1 MGKGRLEAFTDGV
14 MAIIITIMVLEIKAP
29 SGTDLAAFSS
39 SLPILFTY
47 ALSFLNVGIFWNNHH
62 HMLHAATHVD
72 GKVLW
77 ANLFL
82 LFWLSLIPFVVRW
95 IDESHFEALPIAG
108 YGVVLTMAALGYHW
122 LQQAIVASHG
132 DKSMLAVAVGRDLKG
147 KLSVVL
153 YIAAI
158 GLSFLSQW
166 MALCIYVMVALRWLV
181 PDRRIEVFAK
191 KE

>member
-14 MAIIITIMVLEIKAP
+14 MAIIITIMVLEIKVP
-29 SGTDLAAFSS
+29 HGTDLAAFSS

-62 HMLHAATHVD
+62 HMLHAATRVD

-82 LFWLSLIPFVVRW
+82 LFWLSLIPFVIRW
-95 IDESHFEALPIAG
+95 IDETHFEALPIAS
-108 YGVVLTMAALGYHW
+108 YGIVLAMAAIGYHW
-122 LQQAIVASHG
+122 LQQAIVAAHG
-132 DKSMLAVAVGRDLKG
+132 DKSMLAVAVGRDVKG
-147 KLSVVL
+147 KLSMVL
-153 YIAAI
+153 YIGAI

-166 MALCIYVMVALRWLV
+166 IALCIYVTVALIWLV
-181 PDRRIEVFAK
+181 PDRRIEAFAK